1 MPRNPHPEVDE
12 IDRRLL
18 DELQNDGRASVAHLA
33 RVVNLSSS
41 ATADRVRRLTDIGVI
56 TGYSV
61 TVDTESLGYTVT
73 AFVRLAYPS
82 GNYGPFDALVASTPE
97 IIEAHHVTG
106 DDCFI
111 IKVLAA
117 RCGIS
122 NASPAGSP
130 PSAPSPPTSCTRAP
144 FRVVASL
151 LRDGLFSFARRQ
163 GLHQQ
168 IEPEANIRR
177 YASSPVGRTARIGK
191 LQTWTLRGN

>member
-18 DELQNDGRASVAHLA
+18 DELQSDGRATVAHLA

-61 TVDTESLGYTVT
+61 TVDTEALGYTVS

-111 IKVLAA
+111 IKVLARSMRDLERVTGRLA
-117 RCGIS
+117 TL
-122 NASPAGSP
+122 GSI
-130 PSAPSPPTSCTRAP
+130 TTN
-144 FRVVASL
+144 VV
-151 LRDGLFSFARRQ
+151 
-163 GLHQQ
+163 
-168 IEPEANIRR
+168 
-177 YASSPVGRTARIGK
+177 YSSPLPSRRI
-191 LQTWTLRGN
+191 TPA

>member
-1 MPRNPHPEVDE
+1 VPRNPHPEVDE

-61 TVDTESLGYTVT
+61 TVDTEALGYTVT

-111 IKVLAA
+111 IKVLARSMRDLERVTGRLA
-117 RCGIS
+117 TL
-122 NASPAGSP
+122 GSI
-130 PSAPSPPTSCTRAP
+130 TTN
-144 FRVVASL
+144 VV
-151 LRDGLFSFARRQ
+151 
-163 GLHQQ
+163 
-168 IEPEANIRR
+168 
-177 YASSPVGRTARIGK
+177 YSSPLPSRRI
-191 LQTWTLRGN
+191 TPA